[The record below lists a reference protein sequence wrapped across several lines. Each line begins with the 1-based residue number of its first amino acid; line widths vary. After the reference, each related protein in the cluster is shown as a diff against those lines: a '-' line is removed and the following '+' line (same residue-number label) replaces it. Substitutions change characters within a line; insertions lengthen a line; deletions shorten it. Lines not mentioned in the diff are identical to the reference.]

1 MPDALVRYAPA
12 GPTVKAFHRSN
23 AFVRC
28 LRGPLGSG
36 KSTACVMEI
45 VRRAREQAPGRD
57 GVRRS
62 RWAVIR
68 NSYPEL
74 TTTTIKT
81 WEQWVPPTVGKFSRD
96 HPPTHVIRSDD
107 FEMEVLFLALDREED
122 AKKLL
127 SLELTGAW
135 INEARE
141 VPRGI
146 LDMLT
151 GRVGR
156 FPPMS
161 DGGPTWSGII
171 LDTNPPDSDHWLYK
185 LAEEDRPEGFEF
197 FAQPAGDGPDAE
209 NIRNLPPDYY
219 ARIKA
224 GKSED
229 WIRVYVRG
237 EYGFVQEGKPVYP
250 EWSDSTHVAP
260 EPFPPIEGLPL
271 YIGLDFGLTPAAV
284 FAQRTA
290 RGQWRVIDELVTEDM
305 GMVRFS
311 ELLKARLAS
320 WYSGLTVEAYGDPA
334 GRQRAQ
340 TDEKT
345 CFDILRQHAGLRVR
359 SAPSN
364 DFTLRREAVA
374 SVLNRMV
381 DGSPGFVLS
390 PACKMLRKGFS
401 GGYRYR
407 RVKAASGDYYTDKPE
422 KNEFSH
428 PHDALQYLFSGAGEA
443 RTVVKGVQ
451 ANTPKPTHTNVLH
464 WKRGAA

>member
-1 MPDALVRYAPA
+1 MADASVRYAPA
-12 GPTVKAFHRSN
+12 GPTVKMFHQSD

-45 VRRAREQAPGRD
+45 VRRARAQAPGRD

-68 NSYPEL
+68 NTFPEL
-74 TTTTIKT
+74 QTTTLKT
-81 WEQWVPPTVGKFSRD
+81 WEQWVPLTVGKFSRD
-96 HPPTHVIRSDD
+96 HPPRHTIRSDELD
-107 FEMEVLFLALDREED
+107 MEVLFLALDREED

-156 FPPMS
+156 FPAMN

-185 LAEEDRPEGFEF
+185 LAEEERPEGFEF

-209 NIRNLPPDYY
+209 NIQNLPPDYY

-224 GKSED
+224 GKTED

-237 EYGFVQEGKPVYP
+237 EYGFVQEGKPIYP
-250 EWSDSTHVAP
+250 EWHDSTHVAA

-320 WYSGLTVEAYGDPA
+320 WYSGLPVEAYGDPA

-359 SAPSN
+359 AAPTN

-374 SVLNRMV
+374 NVLNRMV
-381 DGSPGFVLS
+381 DGDPGFVLS
-390 PACKMLRKGFS
+390 PACRMLRKGFS

-407 RVKAASGDYYTDKPE
+407 RARAASGDHYIDKPE

-428 PHDALQYLFSGAGEA
+428 PHDALQYLMSGGGEA
-443 RTVVKGVQ
+443 RSVAKGVKK
-451 ANTPKPTHTNVLH
+451 NTPRPTHTNVLQ
-464 WKRGAA
+464 WRRGAA